1 MADDP
6 RQGRAK
12 KLHIDKGWTYDA
24 IADHFGVSRR
34 TVNRW
39 AVAGRWADEREVKSA
54 NVVSVEFGSREG
66 VDTPP
71 TPSARSGRRLRQ
83 DERSIVE
90 GAIEDLADAMNIAK
104 SEDLRALGGLA
115 GALVRLLEYR
125 RRLVP
130 PTAAELAEQ
139 AIALGIPPHEF
150 IRELKE
156 KWSAQA

>member
-1 MADDP
+1 VSVDP
-6 RQGRAK
+6 RQDKAK
-12 KLHIDKGWTYDA
+12 KLHIDKGWTYEA
-24 IADHFGVSRR
+24 IADHFGVSSR
-34 TVNRW
+34 TVHRW
-39 AVAGRWADEREVKSA
+39 AKSGRWADEREVKSA

-71 TPSARSGRRLRQ
+71 ATSARSGRRLRQ

-90 GAIEDLADAMNIAK
+90 GAIEDLADAMGVAK

-150 IRELKE
+150 IHVLKD